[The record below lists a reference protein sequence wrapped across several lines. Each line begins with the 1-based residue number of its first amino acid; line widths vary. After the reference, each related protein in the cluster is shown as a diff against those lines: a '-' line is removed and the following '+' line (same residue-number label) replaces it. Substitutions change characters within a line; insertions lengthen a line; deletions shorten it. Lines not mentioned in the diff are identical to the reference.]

1 MDLETAAKDLGKL
14 IAQTPEYKY
23 YNQASKEVEGDD
35 ELSELLKG
43 LKELEQK
50 VLEIQKEGKQVAE
63 ELKAEYNGFLEKIQG
78 KTRMQSL
85 IATQENYLKLM
96 NKVNE
101 KIAEGIREGAQS
113 RIITN
118 F

>member
-1 MDLETAAKDLGKL
+1 MDLESAAKELGKL
-14 IAQTPEYKY
+14 ISQTPEYKY
-23 YNQASKEVEGDD
+23 YNQAAKDVEEDN

-50 VLEIQKEGKQVAE
+50 VLEVEKGGEKITE
-63 ELKAEYNGFLEKIQG
+63 ELKAEYNSYMEKVQG
-78 KTRMQSL
+78 KSRIQSL

-96 NKVNE
+96 SKVNE
-101 KIAEGIREGAQS
+101 MIAEGIREGAQS
-113 RIITN
+113 RIITD

>member
-1 MDLETAAKDLGKL
+1 MDLESAAKGLGKL

-23 YNQASKEVEGDD
+23 YNQAAEYVEGDN
-35 ELSELLKG
+35 ELSELMKS

-50 VLEIQKEGKQVAE
+50 VLETQKEGKKISE
-63 ELKAEYNGFLEKIQG
+63 ELKAEYNSFLEKVQG
-78 KTRMQSL
+78 KTKIQSL

-96 NKVNE
+96 SKVNE
-101 KIAEGIREGAQS
+101 MIAEGIREGAQS
-113 RIITN
+113 QIITD

>member
-1 MDLETAAKDLGKL
+1 MDLESAAKELGKL
-14 IAQTPEYKY
+14 ISQTPEYKY
-23 YNQASKEVEGDD
+23 YNQATKDVEGDD
-35 ELSELLKG
+35 ELGELLKG

-50 VLEIQKEGKQVAE
+50 VLEVQKEGKQVND
-63 ELKAEYNGFLEKIQG
+63 ELKAEYNSFLEKIQG

-101 KIAEGIREGAQS
+101 MIAEGIREGAQS
-113 RIITN
+113 RIITD